1 MLDGM
6 NERDPISRMND
17 TPEGSTVCM
26 NHDDCQSVL
35 KELEELKERI
45 AIMTEPVKRIFHPRN
60 RLFECTGCGECV
72 SGIAKY
78 CEFCGRQFAEDEED

>member
-1 MLDGM
+1 MDKGELLNRLQETQED
-6 NERDPISRMND
+6 E
-17 TPEGSTVCM
+17 TVCL
-26 NHDDCQSVL
+26 NHDDCQCIL
-35 KELEELKERI
+35 KEFEELKERI

-78 CEFCGRQFAEDEED
+78 CEFCGRQFAEDEEE